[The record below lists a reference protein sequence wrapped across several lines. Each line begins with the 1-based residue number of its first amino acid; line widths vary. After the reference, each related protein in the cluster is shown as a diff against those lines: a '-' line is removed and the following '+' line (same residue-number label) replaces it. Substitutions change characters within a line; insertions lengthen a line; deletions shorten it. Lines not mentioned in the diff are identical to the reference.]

1 MDAEYLE
8 IDLAKKYISIK
19 SITGEEYEL
28 SREIQRDLVSYGIK
42 AEIDEWGNVIG
53 IIGSG
58 NPPILVFNGHLD
70 TVPPVP
76 GWTRNPFDP
85 IMEGDKLY
93 GLGSSDMKGSL
104 ASMVA
109 SLIELSNYKLNG
121 TIIFTGVVGEE
132 GGSETWGSLLIASK
146 GFLSNKNI
154 DYIVVGEGSVRANQI
169 MIRIGQRGYVRF
181 KVIIR
186 GLSTHSSVPTE
197 GANALYRLADFLNEI
212 RNLDYHLKS
221 RYISSI
227 TFNPYVKGTIAP
239 TIVKGGQKLNIIPS
253 ECEVYLDRRLVY
265 GETIDEAYNQI
276 KELINH
282 LDETHSRS
290 YQVPKETIQS
300 QIEILHGRPPYLTD
314 LNDPRGQKL
323 IENAEQAIL
332 EVTGSPPE
340 KIYGTGYTDAEIL
353 NYYTKAPAIII
364 GAGET
369 GHTPDEYVRP
379 SLLKQLKKIYIK
391 LSVSLLGISK

>member
-1 MDAEYLE
+1 MKIEDLE
-8 IDLAKKYISIK
+8 IILAKKYISIR
-19 SITGEEYEL
+19 SVTGEEHEL
-28 SREIQRDLVSYGIK
+28 SKEIQKDLTSYGIK
-42 AEIDEWGNVIG
+42 SEVDEWGNVIG

-58 NPPILVFNGHLD
+58 TSPILVFNGHID

-76 GWTRNPFDP
+76 GWTKDPFNPT
-85 IMEGDKLY
+85 IEGDKLY

-104 ASMVA
+104 ASIVA
-109 SLIELSNYKLNG
+109 SIIELSNYKLNG

-154 DYIVVGEGSVRANQI
+154 DYIVVGEGSVRANKI
-169 MIRIGQRGYVRF
+169 MVRIGQRGYVRF
-181 KVIIR
+181 RVVLKGV
-186 GLSTHSSVPTE
+186 STHSSVPTE

-212 RNLDYHLKS
+212 RNLDYHLKP

-227 TFNPYVKGTIAP
+227 TFNPYIKGTIAP
-239 TIVKGGQKLNIIPS
+239 TIVKGGQKLNIIPA
-253 ECEVYLDRRLVY
+253 ECEIYLDRRLVY

-276 KELINH
+276 KNIINH
-282 LDETHSRS
+282 LDETHANS

-323 IENAEQAIL
+323 VKNAEQAIL
-332 EVTGSPPE
+332 ETTGSLPE
-340 KIYGTGYTDAEIL
+340 KVYGTGYTDAEIL

-364 GAGET
+364 GAGEM
-369 GHTPDEYVRP
+369 GHTPDEYVKL

-391 LSVSLLGISK
+391 LALKLLD